1 MPRRGWISASRGI
14 IAIWCLLPAR
24 CQVDP
29 GPAQGLSAPRRAAD
43 IARARLAADTP
54 TASAPAE
61 VPSELVK
68 PVETSPPAPDEIAS
82 QVPDPQ
88 AALERLE
95 KDMARP
101 DLEPRER
108 QVLQQLRER
117 LNSLARP
124 RVVRLSLADA
134 IRRTLE
140 NNYAIQFQGY
150 GPAIDAA
157 RIVEAEAAF
166 DAVFFA
172 NFQNDKQDRPSAS
185 QLEGT
190 KRENRIFQAG
200 VRKLLASG
208 MQVQTS
214 YGLTRSSSDLIFQTL
229 NPAYFNQFVV
239 EFRQPFLK
247 GFGLD
252 YNRAQI
258 ELRRLDRR
266 MSIEKLR
273 REIQDQIYNVEQAY
287 WRLFQ
292 ARRNV
297 VVSARLLTELELI
310 LRSLEHREAVGLDVY
325 RVQVKQ
331 TESLIQQRR
340 AEFVRIVN
348 DVKDAEDALLTIMND
363 PELNLSIRAEIIPTD
378 MPSIEPLTLDAVGE
392 VAAALTHRT
401 ELREARLAIEQA
413 QLAIGVAKNQAL
425 PKLDALF
432 RYIVDGLGS
441 NADRAFSQLSMND
454 FHEYVIGL
462 EFEWP
467 IGARAG
473 EAAIRRARL
482 QQAQAI
488 AGHKMQIE
496 KTILDVRRAV
506 REILTSY
513 DQIMPSLRAAQA
525 SEAQLEATK
534 ARMEKRDP
542 ANLEVELSAHERLA
556 NARLTLLRV
565 LADYNIALVNLERQK
580 GTLMQYN
587 NIAIHDVD
595 QDREEH
601 AAD

>member
-1 MPRRGWISASRGI
+1 MPRRGWIRLTGRRMALS
-14 IAIWCLLPAR
+14 CLVLLGG
-24 CQVDP
+24 CQT
-29 GPAQGLSAPRRAAD
+29 GPAPAEAPAAPRRAAD

-54 TASAPAE
+54 TATAPAE
-61 VPSELVK
+61 APSLLVK
-68 PVETSPPAPDEIAS
+68 PSETQPPSPEEIAS
-82 QVPDPQ
+82 QVPDPLT
-88 AALERLE
+88 ALQRLE
-95 KDMARP
+95 EEMSRP
-101 DLEPRER
+101 DLEARER
-108 QVLQQLRER
+108 QVLEQLRQR
-117 LNSLARP
+117 LTSLARP
-124 RVVRLSLADA
+124 QVVHLSLPDA
-134 IRRTLE
+134 VRRTLE
-140 NNYAIQFQGY
+140 NSYAIQFQGY
-150 GPAIDAA
+150 APAIDAA
-157 RIVEAEAAF
+157 RVVEAEAAF

-190 KRENRIFQAG
+190 KRENRVFQAG

-214 YGLTRSSSDLIFQTL
+214 YGLTRASSDLIFQTL
-229 NPAYFNQFVV
+229 NPSYFNQFVV

-258 ELRRLDRR
+258 ELRRIDRR
-266 MSIEKLR
+266 MSVEKLR
-273 REIQDQIYNVEQAY
+273 REIQEQIYNVEQAY
-287 WRLFQ
+287 WRLYQ

-297 VVSARLLTELELI
+297 VVSARLLTQLELI

-325 RVQVKQ
+325 KVQLKQ

-348 DVKDAEDALLTIMND
+348 DVRDAEDALLTLMND
-363 PELNLSIRAEIIPTD
+363 PAINLSIRAEIIPTD
-378 MPSIEPLTLDAVGE
+378 VPSIEPLTLDAVGE
-392 VAAALTHRT
+392 VTAALTNRI

-413 QLAIGVAKNQAL
+413 QLAIGIAKNQAL
-425 PKLDALF
+425 PRLDALF

-454 FHEYVIGL
+454 FHEYVVGL

-488 AGHKMQIE
+488 AGHKVQIE
-496 KTILDVRRAV
+496 KAILDVRRAM

-525 SEAQLEATK
+525 SEAQLEATR

-580 GTLMQYN
+580 GTLMKYN
-587 NIAIHDVD
+587 NIAIHDIGPD
-595 QDREEH
+595 EPP
-601 AAD
+601 AN

>member
-1 MPRRGWISASRGI
+1 MALS
-14 IAIWCLLPAR
+14 CLVLLGG
-24 CQVDP
+24 CQT
-29 GPAQGLSAPRRAAD
+29 GPAPAEAPAAPRRAAD

-54 TASAPAE
+54 TATAPAE
-61 VPSELVK
+61 APSLLVK
-68 PVETSPPAPDEIAS
+68 PSETQPPSPEEIAS
-82 QVPDPQ
+82 QVPDPLT
-88 AALERLE
+88 ALQRLE
-95 KDMARP
+95 EEMSRP
-101 DLEPRER
+101 DLEARER
-108 QVLQQLRER
+108 QVLEQLRQR
-117 LNSLARP
+117 LTSLARP
-124 RVVRLSLADA
+124 QVVHLSLPDA
-134 IRRTLE
+134 VRRTLE
-140 NNYAIQFQGY
+140 NSYAIQFQGY
-150 GPAIDAA
+150 APAIDAA
-157 RIVEAEAAF
+157 RVVEAEAAF

-190 KRENRIFQAG
+190 KRENRVFQAG

-214 YGLTRSSSDLIFQTL
+214 YGLTRASSDLIFQTL
-229 NPAYFNQFVV
+229 NPSYFNQFVV

-258 ELRRLDRR
+258 ELRRIDRR
-266 MSIEKLR
+266 MSVEKLR
-273 REIQDQIYNVEQAY
+273 REIQEQIYNVEQAY
-287 WRLFQ
+287 WRLYQ

-297 VVSARLLTELELI
+297 VVSARLLTQLELI

-325 RVQVKQ
+325 KVQLKQ

-348 DVKDAEDALLTIMND
+348 DVRDAEDALLTLMND
-363 PELNLSIRAEIIPTD
+363 PAINLSIRAEIIPTD
-378 MPSIEPLTLDAVGE
+378 VPSIEPLTLDAVGE
-392 VAAALTHRT
+392 VTAALTNRI

-413 QLAIGVAKNQAL
+413 QLAIGIAKNQAL
-425 PKLDALF
+425 PRLDALF

-454 FHEYVIGL
+454 FHEYVVGL

-488 AGHKMQIE
+488 AGHKVQIE
-496 KTILDVRRAV
+496 KAILDVRRAM

-525 SEAQLEATK
+525 SEAQLEATR

-580 GTLMQYN
+580 GTLMKYN
-587 NIAIHDVD
+587 NIAIHDIGPD
-595 QDREEH
+595 EPP
-601 AAD
+601 AN

>member
-1 MPRRGWISASRGI
+1 MCIRDSSETQP
-14 IAIWCLLPAR
+14 
-24 CQVDP
+24 
-29 GPAQGLSAPRRAAD
+29 
-43 IARARLAADTP
+43 
-54 TASAPAE
+54 
-61 VPSELVK
+61 PSPE
-68 PVETSPPAPDEIAS
+68 EIAS
-82 QVPDPQ
+82 QVPDPLT
-88 AALERLE
+88 ALQRLE
-95 KDMARP
+95 EEMSRP
-101 DLEPRER
+101 DLEARER
-108 QVLQQLRER
+108 QVLEQLRQR
-117 LNSLARP
+117 LTSLARP
-124 RVVRLSLADA
+124 QVVHLSLPDA
-134 IRRTLE
+134 VRRTLE
-140 NNYAIQFQGY
+140 NSYAIQFQGY
-150 GPAIDAA
+150 APAIDAA
-157 RIVEAEAAF
+157 RVVEAEAAF

-190 KRENRIFQAG
+190 KRENRVFQAG

-214 YGLTRSSSDLIFQTL
+214 YGLTRASSDLIFQTL
-229 NPAYFNQFVV
+229 NPSYFNQFVV

-258 ELRRLDRR
+258 ELRRIDRR
-266 MSIEKLR
+266 MSVEKLR
-273 REIQDQIYNVEQAY
+273 REIQEQIYNVEQAY
-287 WRLFQ
+287 WRLYQ

-297 VVSARLLTELELI
+297 VVSARLLTQLELI

-325 RVQVKQ
+325 KVQLKQ

-348 DVKDAEDALLTIMND
+348 DVRDAEDALLTLMND
-363 PELNLSIRAEIIPTD
+363 PAINLSIRAEIIPTD
-378 MPSIEPLTLDAVGE
+378 VPSIEPLTLDAVGE
-392 VAAALTHRT
+392 VTAALTNRI

-413 QLAIGVAKNQAL
+413 QLAIGIAKNQAL
-425 PKLDALF
+425 PRLDALF

-454 FHEYVIGL
+454 FHEYVVGL

-488 AGHKMQIE
+488 AGHKVQIE
-496 KTILDVRRAV
+496 KAILDVRRAM

-525 SEAQLEATK
+525 SEAQLEATR

-580 GTLMQYN
+580 GTLMKYN
-587 NIAIHDVD
+587 NIAIHDIGPD
-595 QDREEH
+595 EPP
-601 AAD
+601 AN